1 MDNHSNP
8 DKKNNFDKNDPFGI
22 GIIFWQKYVSNFL
35 SMYNQFIQDTQ
46 RMNQVYRESAEITK
60 EMGSLYHELA
70 LRIEKMNKL
79 YREST
84 EITERMSKYWLDN
97 IWKSLL
103 PVKEKGQNEREQ
115 GEQEKKGK

>member
-1 MDNHSNP
+1 MDNHSNS
-8 DKKNNFDKNDPFGI
+8 DKKNKFDKNDPFGI
-22 GIIFWQKYVSNFL
+22 GILFWQKYVSNFL

-84 EITERMSKYWLDN
+84 EITERMSTYWLDN
-97 IWKSLL
+97 LWKSLL
-103 PVKEKGQNEREQ
+103 PVKEKDQNESEQ

>member
-1 MDNHSNP
+1 MDDSSKIN
-8 DKKNNFDKNDPFGI
+8 KKDNFNKSDPFGL

-35 SMYNQFIQDTQ
+35 SIYNQFIQDTQ

-60 EMGSLYHELA
+60 EMGSLYKELA
-70 LRIEKMNKL
+70 VRIEKMNNL

-103 PVKEKGQNEREQ
+103 PVKEKDQNEREQ

>member
-1 MDNHSNP
+1 MDNHSNS

-22 GIIFWQKYVSNFL
+22 GIVFWQKYVSNFL

-103 PVKEKGQNEREQ
+103 PFKEKEQNEREK
-115 GEQEKKGK
+115 EEE